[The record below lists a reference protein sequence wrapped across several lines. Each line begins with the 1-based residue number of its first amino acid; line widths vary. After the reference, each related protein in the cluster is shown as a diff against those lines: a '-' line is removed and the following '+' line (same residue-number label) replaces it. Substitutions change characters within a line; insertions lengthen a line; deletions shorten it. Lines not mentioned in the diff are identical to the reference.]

1 MDKKNNRI
9 SVFIATGLLKFFIW
23 LIDIFF
29 LNLDKI
35 LGIIILMFIG
45 LFFFYAI
52 CESIKH
58 QRAEEN
64 EIKAEMSRL
73 EEAGWTGLRADP
85 SRYSHN
91 YNSAELLAR
100 KRCDEK
106 FGENKYIFQSTNFS
120 GYVWYYA
127 EPKK

>member
-9 SVFIATGLLKFFIW
+9 SVLIATGLLKFLNW
-23 LIDIFF
+23 SCTIFF
-29 LNLDKI
+29 QNLDRIFGIAI
-35 LGIIILMFIG
+35 LIVIVAFI
-45 LFFFYAI
+45 FWCMSCSFKAS
-52 CESIKH
+52 EVKKN
-58 QRAEEN
+58 A
-64 EIKAEMSRL
+64 IKAEISRL
-73 EEAGWTGLRADP
+73 EEAGWTGLCADP
-85 SRYSHN
+85 NRYSYN

-106 FGENKYIFQSTNFS
+106 FGENKYVFQSTNFS